1 MREFEDAEFQGE
13 NKGAEFNVP
22 VRLLRIGRFGRG
34 GSWGQKGLGSGLRTD
49 SCDFKTPYL
58 AAELCL

>member
-13 NKGAEFNVP
+13 NKGTEFNFP
-22 VRLLRIGRFGRG
+22 VRLLGIGRFGGG
-34 GSWGQKGLGSGLRTD
+34 GSWGQQGLGSGLRTD

-58 AAELCL
+58 VAELRL